1 MNCISNWSNNLRTD
15 FYDFVSEGTPT
26 EGGTREDS
34 AGSTKEL
41 WWIWCIV
48 AITPGL
54 AILLLGYLC
63 YRRRRK
69 LGLLQQD
76 GE

>member
-1 MNCISNWSNNLRTD
+1 MNCISNRSNNLRTD

-26 EGGTREDS
+26 EGGNS
-34 AGSTKEL
+34 AGRIKEW

-63 YRRRRK
+63 HRRRRK

-76 GE
+76 GK